1 MGCPAAWAGGP
12 AAQAPPRGVNPAGPE
27 GEAPA
32 LLMVLGR
39 GMLWGEWN
47 LPGAQGSPP
56 RRLLYGN
63 LCPAGGPG
71 GGTALLGGPAWP
83 GSCRGGGD
91 PEDGVEMGADP
102 LWGQRGEWRWDPG
115 GRV

>member
-12 AAQAPPRGVNPAGPE
+12 AAQAPPRGVNPAWPE

-32 LLMVLGR
+32 LLMVVGR

-47 LPGAQGSPP
+47 LPGAQGASPDASSTGTSAQLGVRGDGRHSAEALP
-56 RRLLYGN
+56 
-63 LCPAGGPG
+63 GPEVAEEV
-71 GGTALLGGPAWP
+71 GTQRMGW
-83 GSCRGGGD
+83 RW
-91 PEDGVEMGADP
+91 GADP